1 MMVIFTPQCYKCLCQ
16 TAMRDVTLIT
26 LFFFSVNLHTDS
38 HLKGLVII
46 GSDSSRDEGFNAS
59 VVQCDLHLDVFGVEA
74 SGQTAQIQL
83 ASVMRSFRGKH
94 VNIWCICNKKHHE

>member
-1 MMVIFTPQCYKCLCQ
+1 MCP

-26 LFFFSVNLHTDS
+26 LFIISVNLHTDS

-46 GSDSSRDEGFNAS
+46 RSDSSRAEGFKVT
-59 VVQCDLHLDVFGVEA
+59 VVQCDLHLCVFGVEA
-74 SGQTAQIQL
+74 GGQTGQIQL

-94 VNIWCICNKKHHE
+94 VNIWSICNKKHQE